1 MKEEIK
7 KFLVIAG
14 VFFFVYYMPLESMHF
29 KGAVIESLYML
40 QDYARHHVLT
50 CLIPALFIAGAVGQ
64 KNGFPTR
71 SPQYPEQFLL
81 FARARFCHFSR
92 EFIKEEL
99 VLVPQ

>member
-50 CLIPALFIAGAVGQ
+50 CLIPALFIAGAIS
-64 KNGFPTR
+64 N
-71 SPQYPEQFLL
+71 
-81 FARARFCHFSR
+81 
-92 EFIKEEL
+92 FIS
-99 VLVPQ
+99 Q